1 MHVSS
6 DKSTIIL
13 IFFMA
18 RSLLIKMPRALL
30 REENQAHEA
39 LWFRAGAHDQER
51 LGFRMRATRA

>member
-18 RSLLIKMPRALL
+18 RSLLIKIPRALL
-30 REENQAHEA
+30 REENQAHET
-39 LWFRAGAHDQER
+39 LWFRAGAHD
-51 LGFRMRATRA
+51 